1 MPIANSFNC
10 GKPAWT
16 AQADKGQY
24 FSQFPYGLFLHD
36 ESHMYVGFLLLLSGF
51 ALSIAIVA
59 KCDKKI
65 IVAQDFFIW
74 RKCMATTFC
83 QVT

>member
-1 MPIANSFNC
+1 MLHVALHEHACEIR
-10 GKPAWT
+10 
-16 AQADKGQY
+16 DKGIENKGIQA
-24 FSQFPYGLFLHD
+24 
-36 ESHMYVGFLLLLSGF
+36 GF

-59 KCDKKI
+59 KCDKNI
-65 IVAQDFFIW
+65 NVAQDFFIW